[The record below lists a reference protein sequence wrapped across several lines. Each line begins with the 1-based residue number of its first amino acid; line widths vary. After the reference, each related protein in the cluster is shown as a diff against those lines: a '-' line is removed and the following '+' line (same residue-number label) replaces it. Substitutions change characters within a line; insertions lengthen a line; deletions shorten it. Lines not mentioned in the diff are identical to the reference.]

1 MALVAPASGLPGI
14 PSAPPPALL
23 PCGPWISEEPPRTS
37 ETPPAAPELL
47 PPALFPGPWAEKS
60 TPEFVDSVLFD
71 RPPPQP
77 VHENLRSL
85 RATFAAYEAART
97 GAPVTLESF
106 GNA

>member
-1 MALVAPASGLPGI
+1 EGRMTRADSARFRVCSGNKVVLDEI
-14 PSAPPPALL
+14 R
-23 PCGPWISEEPPRTS
+23 CPREDYVHS
-37 ETPPAAPELL
+37 FQQFER
-47 PPALFPGPWAEKS
+47 
-60 TPEFVDSVLFD
+60 EFVDSVLFD